1 MAKNNNILFIG
12 ACLGGLVAMTA
23 FFTGSHWGIALVLGL
38 ILLGFAY
45 WAAKQ
50 SNPEPIQTIE
60 DFNPP
65 TPPIHDFA
73 TRWQGLLLD
82 VLPVW
87 QRNLE
92 ASRQQT
98 EDAIG
103 NLAARFSGINQ
114 QLNNAVRL
122 SSGGGRNEIQGII
135 GNAEVQLSAILKSL
149 NQALAA
155 RETMLSEIKGLASFT
170 SELKNMA
177 SSVSA
182 IANQT
187 NLLALNAAIEA
198 ARAGE
203 AGRGFAV
210 VADEVRKLSNL
221 SGDTGK
227 HITKKVELI
236 NQAMSNTLS
245 MTDQLS
251 AEESHI
257 IHSAESVIQSV
268 ISSFQGAAATLNEN
282 VAMLE
287 TESRAVNHEVE
298 DVLVNLQF
306 QDRVSQIQGHVLA
319 NMQKLESQLQQAD
332 LSREQFTLPDRS
344 QWLRDLESTYT
355 TMEQKAVHH
364 GQTSAKGNTPSAS
377 VDFF

>member
-1 MAKNNNILFIG
+1 M
-12 ACLGGLVAMTA
+12 
-23 FFTGSHWGIALVLGL
+23 
-38 ILLGFAY
+38 LGFSA
-45 WAAKQ
+45 WAASQ
-50 SNPEPIQTIE
+50 SSAMLASTADLIPPANPIDE
-60 DFNPP
+60 
-65 TPPIHDFA
+65 FA

-92 ASRQQT
+92 TSRQQT

-114 QLNNAVRL
+114 QLNSAVRL
-122 SSGGGRNEIQGII
+122 SAGGGRNEIQGII
-135 GNAEVQLSAILKSL
+135 GNAEVQLSAILNSL

-155 RETMLSEIKGLASFT
+155 RESMLNEIKGLASFT
-170 SELKNMA
+170 TELKQMA
-177 SSVSA
+177 TSVSA
-182 IANQT
+182 IATQT

-227 HITKKVELI
+227 HITSKVELI

-245 MTDQLS
+245 MTNQLS
-251 AEESHI
+251 AEENEI
-257 IHSAESVIQSV
+257 IHNAESVIQAV
-268 ISSFQGAAATLNEN
+268 IASFQGAAASLNEN

-287 TESRAVNHEVE
+287 TESRAVNQEVE

-306 QDRVSQIQGHVLA
+306 QDRVSQIQGHVLV
-319 NMQKLESQLQQAD
+319 NMQKLENQLQQAD
-332 LSREQFTLPDRS
+332 LSRAQFVLPDRA
-344 QWLRDLESTYT
+344 QWLSDLERTYT
-355 TMEQKAVHH
+355 TLEQKAVHH
-364 GQTSAKGNTPSAS
+364 GKSGSKGNTPSAS